1 VGTPPSVFWIDR
13 YEASVVRAPA
23 LTNSA
28 FESGSEPTDLLRNGR
43 WNLEQR
49 TSDASEAL
57 RAPYFAR
64 SIVGAAPARF
74 VTWFQASELCRMSG
88 KQLPTGDEWITAAL
102 GTDDPGE
109 NNGAVNSACNTLGV
123 GPTATPRATG
133 GGGRCRSSWGARDM
147 IGNVWEWTTEWYAGL
162 NDSATGDPTIAW
174 PNPPQQRHVRR
185 RRYLEHHFVRL
196 SRGRRS
202 APCRNPCRSVP
213 RWPLARWGPGRGV
226 FPGPGRRALELGLP
240 AWASAAFCDGS
251 PPRSLAAS

>member
-1 VGTPPSVFWIDR
+1 MGTAPSVFWIDR

-133 GGGRCRSSWGARDM
+133 GGGRCRSSWGAQDM
-147 IGNVWEWTTEWYAGL
+147 IGNVQEWTTEWYAGVGNQTTFAAAEL
-162 NDSATGDPTIAW
+162 TGAGARVNERYTAW
-174 PNPPQQRHVRR
+174 PTGYGDDRTWNVNAVVQRALGEDNRIGIPSAA
-185 RRYLEHHFVRL
+185 
-196 SRGRRS
+196 SRGGTWGLGTQAGVYFLDLVNGPSSWTSSVGFRCVLRR
-202 APCRNPCRSVP
+202 
-213 RWPLARWGPGRGV
+213 
-226 FPGPGRRALELGLP
+226 
-240 AWASAAFCDGS
+240 
-251 PPRSLAAS
+251 